1 MKRAPG
7 FSWSSV
13 QKNKTDEPAA
23 VQFSPR
29 QRARLGVREKRKG
42 SMGRL
47 CGWGMRQGGT
57 HSVKRVT
64 GSPTVP

>member
-42 SMGRL
+42 S
-47 CGWGMRQGGT
+47 GG
-57 HSVKRVT
+57 
-64 GSPTVP
+64 